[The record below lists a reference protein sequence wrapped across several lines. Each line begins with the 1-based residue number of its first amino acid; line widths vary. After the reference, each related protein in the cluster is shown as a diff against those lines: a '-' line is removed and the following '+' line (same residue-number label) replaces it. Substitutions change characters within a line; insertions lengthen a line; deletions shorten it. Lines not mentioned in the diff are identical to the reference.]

1 MAQWYSLHLG
11 PLGPQKGYGIQ
22 THWCA
27 GESPAST
34 GLDLWVPMACQV
46 VSALVHRRERE
57 RERERYANIGSG
69 RKSSRNRWSWVVS
82 NFFEL
87 EFLGLGTPV
96 SAFIFQIGPS
106 THADSWD
113 SKKTQLQ
120 VLVSKLSQTR
130 EYISVLLFCWFE
142 ILQ

>member
-1 MAQWYSLHLG
+1 MLAQWYSLHLG

-57 RERERYANIGSG
+57 RERDMQTL
-69 RKSSRNRWSWVVS
+69 V
-82 NFFEL
+82 L
-87 EFLGLGTPV
+87 EGNHLGTV
-96 SAFIFQIGPS
+96 DLG
-106 THADSWD
+106 
-113 SKKTQLQ
+113 
-120 VLVSKLSQTR
+120 
-130 EYISVLLFCWFE
+130 
-142 ILQ
+142 